1 MIVFALFFALLF
13 YFTAKYLESY
23 VPLSKEYSYQTGYRL
38 LDGRLSKEEVRENS
52 FAVNVDPKEHAR
64 KELERASQRIAVY
77 LYQVSRRSVNG
88 LNYEPSFQEL
98 WSFLGSQERGDLNLN
113 GATSQVLTLQSLRDG
128 SYGRY
133 LLRRNALF
141 SEISQYQYEYDLR
154 ELRKSSYGYQDFIKI
169 K

>member
-1 MIVFALFFALLF
+1 MIVFALFFALLS
-13 YFTAKYLESY
+13 YFTAKYLESF
-23 VPLSKEYSYQTGYRL
+23 VPLSKEYSYQTGHRL
-38 LDGRLSKEEVRENS
+38 LDGRLYKEYERENFFDVS
-52 FAVNVDPKEHAR
+52 VDPKEYAR

-98 WSFLGSQERGDLNLN
+98 WSFLGTSDVGDLNLN
-113 GATSQVLTLQSLRDG
+113 GTTSQVLTVLTLKDG

-133 LLRRNALF
+133 LLRQNTLF

-154 ELRKSSYGYQDFIKI
+154 EARESSYGYQDFIKV